1 MAVRQLKD
9 GRWVCYYRHG
19 GKLRFDY
26 FGRGAQAEASAWAR
40 HQELNPQKRRPQ
52 RPNFGPLFID
62 LVEGYLSHRVF
73 SENSATHL
81 KTRLRANILPA
92 LGVIHAISLNDQIL
106 DNYVKT
112 RRSTGVKYTTIH
124 RELSDIQAIV
134 NWAVARKPPLIPSN
148 PVKDYKKPRRDDYI
162 FTPPSREEA
171 IRIMNTAAPHVKR
184 ALMLSYYLGLRP
196 GSVELLSLTWENV
209 RWDLGAILVISA
221 HKGGP
226 EKRLVPIHDELLPA
240 LKAWHG
246 EDKGEGPIVH
256 IRGRR
261 LQSIKNGW
269 KGAVKRAG
277 IDRRMRPYDLRHY
290 FITKV
295 LEEGGDLKSLAEIV
309 GSKPETLMKHNQHV
323 TTSLHKKTVAKIP
336 PLHQ

>member
-9 GRWVCYYRHG
+9 GRWVCYYRQS
-19 GKLRFDY
+19 GKLKFEY
-26 FGRGAQAEASAWAR
+26 FGRGAEAEAKAWAR
-40 HQELNPQKRRPQ
+40 HKELSPQKRRPQ
-52 RPNFGPLFID
+52 RANFGPLFID

-73 SENSATHL
+73 CENSAKHL
-81 KTRLRANILPA
+81 KTRLRANILPT
-92 LGVIHAISLNDQIL
+92 LGIVHAMSLTDQLL
-106 DNYVKT
+106 DHYVKS
-112 RRSTGVKYTTIH
+112 RRTAGVKYTTIH
-124 RELSDIQAIV
+124 RELSDIQAIL
-134 NWAVARKPPLIPSN
+134 NWAAARRPPLLPFN

-162 FTPPSREEA
+162 FSPPSREEA
-171 IRIMNTAAPHVKR
+171 IRIINTAAPHVKR

-226 EKRLVPIHDELLPA
+226 EKRLVPIHDGLLSA
-240 LKAWHG
+240 LKVWHR
-246 EDKGEGPIVH
+246 EDKGEGAIVH
-256 IRGRR
+256 IRGKSV
-261 LQSIKNGW
+261 QSIKHGW
-269 KGAVKRAG
+269 KGAIRRAG
-277 IDRRMRPYDLRHY
+277 IGRRMRPYDLRHY

-309 GSKPETLMKHNQHV
+309 GSKPETLMKHYQHV

-336 PLHQ
+336 PLHP